1 MNTVLKHLATGEHFN
16 AHLSSNGLTQEQK
29 QRRVVQVVAKLS
41 AILAHKKPATKKEK
55 ADKHFFTTQDVM
67 ELQHLVSVDVDAAYR
82 HATDGMQG
90 NVRNAMVAE
99 EPPIVH
105 MQPVH
110 QGTPIA
116 MPSNPAQVSRAV
128 PATLD
133 FARQP
138 AAGQMPSMT
147 DLEQMFNRTQ
157 RRSAPFNSF
166 QRPKS

>member
-1 MNTVLKHLATGEHFN
+1 MLKHLATDEHFN
-16 AHLSSNGLTQEQK
+16 AHLASNGLTQEQK
-29 QRRVVQVVAKLS
+29 HRRVVQVIPKLT
-41 AILAHKKPATKKEK
+41 AILARKKPVAKKRR

-82 HATDGMQG
+82 QAFLYGMQG
-90 NVRNAMVAE
+90 NVRNAVVVE
-99 EPPIVH
+99 EPPMVH

-116 MPSNPAQVSRAV
+116 MSSNPAQVPRAV

-147 DLEQMFNRTQ
+147 DFEQMFNRTQ
-157 RRSAPFNSF
+157 QRSAPFNSF